1 MVNRKLKL
9 TKLTVANLNRIR
21 GGINHCACPWT
32 FPAVAAFDNAI
43 EHTCNTLEKEQ
54 CAATST

>member
-1 MVNRKLKL
+1 MNTKLKL
-9 TKLTVANLNRIR
+9 TKLTVANLNRIK

-43 EHTCNTLEKEQ
+43 EHTCDTLVKVQ